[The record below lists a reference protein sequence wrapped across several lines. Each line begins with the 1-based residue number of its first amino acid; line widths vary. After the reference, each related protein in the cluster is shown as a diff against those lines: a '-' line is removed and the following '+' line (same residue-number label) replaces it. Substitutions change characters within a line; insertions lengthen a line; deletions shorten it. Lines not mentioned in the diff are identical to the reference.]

1 MLISPLC
8 FRCKNTELCMAEQLE
23 DCTFFDC
30 KECRRKYCQQNGLGL
45 CDAWPSPLGIALY
58 SMIFERD
65 PVEKAPSHA
74 DYLFRA
80 QTSELVRSIII
91 DIDHELA
98 TPAQRVRDIVNCN
111 ASETDLRQFLEIL
124 SARLKE
130 LVESKAN

>member
-1 MLISPLC
+1 
-8 FRCKNTELCMAEQLE
+8 
-23 DCTFFDC
+23 
-30 KECRRKYCQQNGLGL
+30 
-45 CDAWPSPLGIALY
+45 
-58 SMIFERD
+58 MIFERD